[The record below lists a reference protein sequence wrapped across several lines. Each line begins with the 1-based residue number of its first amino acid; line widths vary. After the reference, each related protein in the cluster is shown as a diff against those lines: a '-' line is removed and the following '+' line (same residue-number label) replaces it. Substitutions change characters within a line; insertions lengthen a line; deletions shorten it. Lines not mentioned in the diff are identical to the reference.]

1 MFSLAIKSNHIK
13 VPVCLNG
20 HHANFHH
27 VAPAGLLQ
35 AEVLVL
41 LCASSRNHKILLVK
55 HNNFCHHSFN
65 CSHIRATKHYLV
77 ETEDKEEKSKERE
90 SFADYSAASK
100 PKVPE
105 PGSAL
110 ARQSGDDEVQRLLKQ
125 LSVALAKKNI
135 SFPLNLYNRRP
146 ANDKKEVGNDVI
158 W

>member
-1 MFSLAIKSNHIK
+1 MAIKRKHIN
-13 VPVCLNG
+13 VSVCLDG
-20 HHANFHH
+20 HHAHFHH
-27 VAPAGLLQ
+27 AAPAGLLQ
-35 AEVLVL
+35 AEVLAL

-77 ETEDKEEKSKERE
+77 ETEDNEEKSKEHE
-90 SFADYSAASK
+90 SFVDYSAASK

-105 PGSAL
+105 QGSAL
-110 ARQSGDDEVQRLLKQ
+110 ARQSGDDEVQRLLQQ

-135 SFPLNLYNRRP
+135 SFPLNPYNRRP
-146 ANDKKEVGNDVI
+146 ANDKKKVGNDVI

>member
-1 MFSLAIKSNHIK
+1 MQEIIKYYL
-13 VPVCLNG
+13 LN
-20 HHANFHH
+20 N
-27 VAPAGLLQ
+27 
-35 AEVLVL
+35 
-41 LCASSRNHKILLVK
+41 
-55 HNNFCHHSFN
+55 NNFCHHSFN

-77 ETEDKEEKSKERE
+77 ETEDKEEKSKESE
-90 SFADYSAASK
+90 GPVDYSAASK

-110 ARQSGDDEVQRLLKQ
+110 ARQSGDDEVQRLLQQ

-135 SFPLNLYNRRP
+135 SFPLNPYNRRP

>member
-1 MFSLAIKSNHIK
+1 MQEIIKYYL
-13 VPVCLNG
+13 LN
-20 HHANFHH
+20 N
-27 VAPAGLLQ
+27 
-35 AEVLVL
+35 
-41 LCASSRNHKILLVK
+41 
-55 HNNFCHHSFN
+55 NNFCHHSFN

-110 ARQSGDDEVQRLLKQ
+110 ARQSGDDEIQRLLQQ
-125 LSVALAKKNI
+125 LSVALSKKNI
-135 SFPLNLYNRRP
+135 SFPLNPYNRRP
-146 ANDKKEVGNDVI
+146 AKYKKKVGNDVI